1 MRLLSCCLLLIWAIA
16 AQASGLSDSLLVP
29 AGKESLV
36 YYGPLEKM
44 VFTAPQ
50 GVEAA
55 DRIRLFLAS
64 SKDNAFAVADFAQ
77 NQLQNTLRR
86 IESARA
92 GKKTRAKDLEPVHE
106 TLKSRYF
113 RQYDP
118 FSDFGSLFK
127 SGHYNEYTAAALYVI
142 VLDHLGYKYELK
154 AGLETVQLI
163 IQTADQSQPLG
174 EILTFGG
181 KKDKNLTADY
191 VNIWQDLSL
200 IPAGQ
205 SRQSLVQTWNQRYA
219 EDGTEP
225 INPYQL
231 AGLLYYKRAA
241 IDYADRQ
248 FVMAAHTLDK
258 ARTLYPTP
266 LYEPLLAACKL
277 QLAASLPME
286 SDRLAPLFDLYEAF
300 PAPAVRKEL
309 IKRFALLTEQFTK
322 KQQEQPGRLDALYRE
337 FCKRMKNDPAGLNL
351 IREIFYV
358 GQAEHYAAA
367 SNTPRVIEYMDT
379 IYRFR
384 PDDPQVQDILS
395 RLLVRSL
402 NKRRD
407 FEECLLILEQY
418 KKQYP
423 FLVSN
428 PHFRDLELFYLSER
442 IRHRFDADRL
452 GDGSRELENFEKLLA
467 QSGPTPRGVLWI
479 TTAYASASYYYF
491 RQKDYP
497 NARLMIARGLTL
509 APDDAFLVHR
519 SALLLNY

>member
-1 MRLLSCCLLLIWAIA
+1 MRLLFCCLLLFRATA
-16 AQASGLSDSLLVP
+16 SQAFNPSDSLLVP
-29 AGKESLV
+29 AGKENLV

-44 VFTAPQ
+44 VFTVPQ
-50 GVEAA
+50 GEEIA
-55 DRIRLFLAS
+55 DRVRLFLAS

-77 NQLQNTLRR
+77 NQLLATLRR
-86 IESARA
+86 VEGAKA
-92 GKKTRAKDLEPVHE
+92 VKKTKAKDLEPVHQA
-106 TLKSRYF
+106 LKSRYF

-127 SGHYNEYTAAALYVI
+127 AGHYNEYTAAALYLI
-142 VLDHLGYKYELK
+142 VLDHLGYDYELK
-154 AGLETVQLI
+154 AGLETVELI
-163 IQTADQSQPLG
+163 IRTSDQPQSLG
-174 EILTFGG
+174 EILNFDPQ
-181 KKDKNLTADY
+181 KDKNPTADY
-191 VNIWQDLSL
+191 LDIWQDLSL

-205 SRQSLVQTWNQRYA
+205 SRQSLVQTWNQRYMI
-219 EDGTEP
+219 DGAEP
-225 INPYQL
+225 INPFQL

-248 FVMAAHTLDK
+248 YLLATHTLDK

-266 LYEPLLAACKL
+266 LYEPLQAACKL
-277 QLAASLPME
+277 QLAANLPMD
-286 SDRLAPLFDLYEAF
+286 SDRLEPLFDLYEAF
-300 PAPAVRKEL
+300 PTAAVQKEL
-309 IKRFALLTEQFTK
+309 IKRFAFLTEQYIPQK
-322 KQQEQPGRLDALYRE
+322 GKADHLHSLYRE
-337 FCKRMKNDPAGLNL
+337 FCRRMKNDPANLNL
-351 IREIFYV
+351 IREIYYV
-358 GQAEHYAAA
+358 GQAEHYAAT

-384 PDDPQVQDILS
+384 PNDLQVQDILS

-407 FEECLLILEQY
+407 FEDCLLILGQY

-452 GDGSRELENFEKLLA
+452 GEASLELENFEKLLA

-491 RQKDYP
+491 RQKDYH

-509 APDDAFLVHR
+509 APDDAFLTHR